1 MVTPTYYVYFTS
13 TTIIT
18 SAVLFRGFKGTA
30 TQIITVVFGFLT
42 ICSGVV
48 LLQLSKSAK
57 DVPDTAVFAGDL
69 DQIQTIAEQEQPETE
84 PKADALRGTA
94 ALLRRISRTRTKME
108 HEEFKRLHEEKEME
122 RLATVSEDG
131 QHGEYEWDGLRRRRT
146 TLSSNK
152 SRPFTAP
159 SPAQTPHPP
168 LGRTRLLSDEELAE
182 LERERQMSPG
192 VLSSIAGTIRHR
204 ARSVLVHRPELPQQE
219 RFNSSTSVHS
229 LAHTVQLTQITVPGH
244 KYDSDTNP
252 YGYGLPAG
260 PDKTEYGG
268 ASSISSRNTD
278 RHIHFTQPPKPEGSA
293 ISLAP
298 PTPPLH
304 GEHPRSARRQFSFQN
319 VFRRHQA
326 DRVQDQALPPMHEH
340 PLRQGMRARGYSDR
354 GLKAKNATE
363 EERLGLVKGDSQ
375 SMPALPRYGKDSDE
389 SNDDDDDDDNDLDLD
404 EKHSSKYGRIITSSP
419 PRRRSDESNDE
430 AYEESMYEDTGRR
443 WDDGRNRSR
452 GSSPR
457 SSPPPPRLPS
467 YRRDAPQGDDEAFL

>member
-30 TQIITVVFGFLT
+30 VQIITVVFGFLT

-94 ALLRRISRTRTKME
+94 ALLRRISNARTKME
-108 HEEFKRLHEEKEME
+108 HEEFQRLHKAKELE

-131 QHGEYEWDGLRRRRT
+131 QPEQFEWDGLRRRRT
-146 TLSSNK
+146 TVGSNR

-168 LGRTRLLSDEELAE
+168 MGRTRLLSDEELEE
-182 LERERQMSPG
+182 LERDRQMSPG
-192 VLSSIAGTIRHR
+192 VLSSIAGTIRQR

-219 RFNSSTSVHS
+219 GLHSSASAHS
-229 LAHTVQLTQITVPGH
+229 LTHPVQLTQIAVPDQ
-244 KYDSDTNP
+244 KYDGDDSR

-260 PDKTEYGG
+260 PYGTEYGG
-268 ASSISSRNTD
+268 ASSISSKSGD
-278 RHIHFTQPPKPEGSA
+278 RHVQFTESPRPGASA
-293 ISLAP
+293 TSLAP
-298 PTPPLH
+298 PTPPPH
-304 GEHPRSARRQFSFQN
+304 GDHPRSARRQFSFQN

-326 DRVQDQALPPMHEH
+326 DRVQDPALPPMHEH
-340 PLRQGMRARGYSDR
+340 PTRQGMRARGYSDR
-354 GLKAKNATE
+354 TLKSKNATE
-363 EERLGLVKGDSQ
+363 EERLGLVTGDSQ
-375 SMPALPRYGKDSDE
+375 SMPTLPRYDGA
-389 SNDDDDDDDNDLDLD
+389 SNDLDDDDDDDDDISTD
-404 EKHSSKYGRIITSSP
+404 EKRASKYGRVITSSSP
-419 PRRRSDESNDE
+419 TRRSDDSDDK
-430 AYEESMYEDTGRR
+430 AYEEAMYEDTRRR
-443 WDDGRNRSR
+443 WNESRNRSR
-452 GSSPR
+452 DGSPR
-457 SSPPPPRLPS
+457 SSPPPPQPPS
-467 YRRDAPQGDDEAFL
+467 YRRNAPYTDDEAFL